1 MKKLAS
7 AAAVVGAMM
16 AFGAT
21 SASAAETLVQ
31 FSTNGTG
38 VYDVTGIQSF
48 DWQSSGD
55 LVIRDALPV
64 PQFYTPSATPGCG
77 LGVTTSFSNW
87 AFCAKVGDTI
97 AYNVDGHARLNDM
110 LDSGGGS
117 VRPATL
123 DTNGSTLPN
132 PGFEVTAA
140 FSGLESATLTAP
152 GTLTFWGLSGTYSFF
167 YDTTADSNVTAGTG
181 FTDGISFLSGSL
193 TGVSG
198 TFCNNALGG
207 ACARSGG
214 DSLLQTSITSYNSNF
229 IQTDPLAN
237 APLLGSSF
245 DTLIKFASALEAQV
259 GVGGKIGLPE
269 YTIVNGDLILKAD
282 ANSQFFAPEP
292 GTVLLLGVGLM
303 GFAFGLRRKSQ
314 SPLAV

>member
-7 AAAVVGAMM
+7 TAAVLGAMM

-21 SASAAETLVQ
+21 PALAAETLVQ
-31 FSTNGTG
+31 FSTAGTG

-55 LVIRDALPV
+55 LAIRDALPS
-64 PQFYTPSATPGCG
+64 PQFYTPSATPGCT

-87 AFCAKVGDTI
+87 AFCAKIGDNIT
-97 AYNVDGHARLNDM
+97 YNVDGHARLGDM
-110 LDSGGGS
+110 LNAAAEGI
-117 VRPATL
+117 RPPTL
-123 DTNGSTLPN
+123 DTNGSTTPN
-132 PGFEVTAA
+132 PGFEITAA
-140 FSGLESATLTAP
+140 FSGKESATLTAP
-152 GTLTFWGLSGTYSFF
+152 GTLTFWGLSGSYSFF

-181 FTDGISFLSGSL
+181 FADGIAFLSGAL

-198 TFCNNALGG
+198 SFCNNQLGG
-207 ACARSGG
+207 NCAISHG
-214 DSLLQTSITSYNSNF
+214 DSLLQTSITSYNSLF
-229 IQTDPLAN
+229 IETDPVAK

-245 DTLIKFASALEAQV
+245 DTLIKFASSIEAVV

-314 SPLAV
+314 SRLAV